1 MASSFETQR
10 FAMLLTMRA
19 EAGAFHGEAE
29 TMLAILMVRRR
40 DSAVSNHEA
49 PDAAILRD
57 APLRDAPHDEGRS
70 WRFS

>member
-40 DSAVSNHEA
+40 DRAVSNHEA
-49 PDAAILRD
+49 PMRPSFETHRLAMLLEMKSRILI
-57 APLRDAPHDEGRS
+57 
-70 WRFS
+70 